1 MKCISVPTSQ
11 DAMQRLDLDVS
22 LEGDLI
28 EVTISDE
35 QFQSL
40 IDTGVISRLN
50 QFIEINIDEFEDEKI
65 VGIRDLRLA
74 KSILG
79 QVSPSDCTSA
89 EVLVSQI
96 NKAIEYN
103 TGVFFYF

>member
-28 EVTISDE
+28 EVTITDE

-40 IDTGVISRLN
+40 IDTGVISQLN

-65 VGIRDLRLA
+65 IGIRDLTLA

-79 QVSPSDCTSA
+79 QVSPSDRANA